1 MRKTVIPAFLLLTF
15 LFSVLLPFSACA
27 EASPRPILYTY
38 YLQMGWGD
46 RLEIAYLDSDGN
58 LWALDGY
65 ESTLHWPYKTEEQL
79 QFLAENSFENI
90 GRLKFDAICL
100 T

>member
-38 YLQMGWGD
+38 YLQMGWAVG
-46 RLEIAYLDSDGN
+46 
-58 LWALDGY
+58 
-65 ESTLHWPYKTEEQL
+65 
-79 QFLAENSFENI
+79 F
-90 GRLKFDAICL
+90 GRI
-100 T
+100 

>member
-46 RLEIAYLDSDGN
+46 PEVVPTDSHLYLVRIDGE
-58 LWALDGY
+58 WQISGM
-65 ESTLHWPYKTEEQL
+65 
-79 QFLAENSFENI
+79 
-90 GRLKFDAICL
+90 KF
-100 T
+100 